1 MQEKRRIPRQNL
13 RMLLLV
19 LAADMFA
26 YYGTILINR
35 GAVYHSV
42 QLPLDAL
49 IPFVPAMILPY
60 VLAFAQWLTCFA
72 LLAWEPTARCR
83 YFALGTVIAELIC
96 AACFLIYPT
105 VMANRPIPEGTDVFS
120 RLAAF
125 IFAADNPSRNLFP
138 SLHCVFSWLCLRITL
153 ASPRVSKPLRAA
165 NAVLT
170 ALIVASVVLV
180 KQHVVVDIP
189 AGLLTAELGLLLAR
203 LCLRGKKGETL

>member
-13 RMLLLV
+13 RWLLLV

-96 AACFLIYPT
+96 A
-105 VMANRPIPEGTDVFS
+105 VPEGTDVFS

-125 IFAADNPSRNLFP
+125 IFAADDPSRNLFP

>member
-1 MQEKRRIPRQNL
+1 MQEKRRIPPQNL
-13 RMLLLV
+13 RWLLLV

-105 VMANRPIPEGTDVFS
+105 VMANRPVPEGTDLFS

-125 IFAADNPSRNLFP
+125 IFAADDPSRNLFP
-138 SLHCVFSWLCLRITL
+138 SL
-153 ASPRVSKPLRAA
+153 
-165 NAVLT
+165 
-170 ALIVASVVLV
+170 LV